1 MGFFKNFINTF
12 SMQGYKV
19 FIAGESYAGYYVPY
33 IANAMLNANDTT
45 FFNLEATMIYDP
57 SVTYD
62 PIEVQ
67 IPGLPFVQY
76 YPGLFPFNDTFMAFM
91 QNKSDAC
98 GYTAFQEKF
107 LQFPPPGPMPG
118 PTELPG
124 TNERGET
131 LDDCDVADDIFNA
144 IFLINPCFDIYQV
157 ATTCPL
163 LWDVLGEICFSST

>member
-1 MGFFKNFINTF
+1 
-12 SMQGYKV
+12 MQGYKV

-33 IANAMLNANDTT
+33 IADAMLNANDTT
-45 FFNLEATMIYDP
+45 FFNVEATMIYDP

-62 PIEVQ
+62 TISNQV
-67 IPGLPFVQY
+67 PGLAFAQY

-107 LQFPPPGPMPG
+107 LQFPPPGPMPV

-124 TNERGET
+124 QTARGST
-131 LDDCDVADDIFNA
+131 SRDCDVADDVFDA
-144 IFLINPCFDIYQV
+144 ISLINPCFDIYQV

-163 LWDVLGEICFSST
+163 LWDVLGEITLSLNRESGKG